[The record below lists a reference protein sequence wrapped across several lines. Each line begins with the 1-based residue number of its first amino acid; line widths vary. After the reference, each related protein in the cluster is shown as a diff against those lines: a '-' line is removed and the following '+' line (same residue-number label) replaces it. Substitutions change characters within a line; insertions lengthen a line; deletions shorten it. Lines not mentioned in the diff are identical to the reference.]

1 MSMMLPTMQM
11 QGMTMMLLWML
22 TMEVTTIDCE
32 IQRLEWLG

>member
-22 TMEVTTIDCE
+22 TMEVAMIDCK